1 MNENLNRFTGKNI
14 LLTGGARGIGR
25 AIAVR
30 LGSEGANVAIHDVS
44 EEECLE
50 TLRQVQEAGGKGK
63 FFYVDVSDYKAV
75 QTAIKDT
82 LEYFE
87 NGRIDCMACNA
98 GVNRYKHVFEF
109 TNDDWEFI
117 MGINATG
124 VWNYNRYVGEV
135 MAKQGG
141 GIICNT
147 SSIGAWQSSYMRIPY
162 MASKGAVKMLTQ
174 AFAQDL
180 GDYNIRV
187 NAIEPSATETNMT
200 RPDEDR
206 PGVNSRALVHASTS
220 LRRYAVPEDQAA
232 AVAFLLSDDAAYIN
246 GASLTVDGGTSAG
259 NMVGLPILPMPKKG
273 HFDEVPWLA
282 DFDYVKEYRAFCE
295 AQEEKE
301 QTCPCECMK

>member
-1 MNENLNRFTGKNI
+1 MNENLNRFVGKNV
-14 LLTGGARGIGR
+14 LLTGGAAGIGR

-30 LGSEGANVAIHDVS
+30 LGSEGANVAIHDVNV
-44 EEECLE
+44 EECEE
-50 TLRQVQEAGGKGK
+50 TIRQVIAAGGKGK
-63 FFYVDVSDYKAV
+63 AFKVDVSKVDEVKA
-75 QTAIKDT
+75 AIAET
-82 LEYFE
+82 LKYFE
-87 NGRIDCMACNA
+87 NGRIDYLACNA

-109 TNDDWEFI
+109 TNEDWDFI
-117 MGINATG
+117 MGVNATG
-124 VWNYNRYVGEV
+124 VWNYDRYVGEV

-141 GIICNT
+141 GAIVNT

-206 PGVNSRALVHASTS
+206 PGVNSRALVHASAS
-220 LRRYAVPEDQAA
+220 LRRYAQPEDQAA
-232 AVAFLLSDDAAYIN
+232 AVAFLLSDDAAYIT
-246 GASLTVDGGTSAG
+246 GASLTVDGGSSAG

-282 DFDYVKEYRAFCE
+282 DFDYVKEYRDFCE
-295 AQEEKE
+295 GK
-301 QTCPCECMK
+301 K

>member
-1 MNENLNRFTGKNI
+1 MPVKGLNRFVGKNVI
-14 LLTGGARGIGR
+14 LTGGAVGIGR

-30 LGSEGANVAIHDVS
+30 LGSEGATVAIHDMNVADS
-44 EEECLE
+44 EETARLVA
-50 TLRQVQEAGGKGK
+50 QAGGKAK
-63 FFYVDVSDYKAV
+63 VFKVDVSKEAEVKA
-75 QTAIKDT
+75 AISET
-82 LEYFE
+82 MEYFE
-87 NGRIDCMACNA
+87 GGRIDYLCCNA

-117 MGINATG
+117 MGVNATG
-124 VWNYNRYVGEV
+124 VWNYNRYVGEI

-141 GIICNT
+141 GAIVNT
-147 SSIGAWQSSYMRIPY
+147 SSIGAWQSSYMRVPY

-174 AFAQDL
+174 AFAQDY
-180 GDYNIRV
+180 GDYHIRV

-206 PGVNSRALVHASTS
+206 PGVNSRALVHASAS
-220 LRRYAVPEDQAA
+220 MRRYGHPDDQAA
-232 AVAFLLSDDAAYIN
+232 AVAFLLSDDAEYIT

-282 DFDYVKEYRAFCE
+282 EFDYVKEYREFCE
-295 AQEEKE
+295 GK
-301 QTCPCECMK
+301 K

>member
-1 MNENLNRFTGKNI
+1 MPVQGLKRFVGKNVI
-14 LLTGGARGIGR
+14 LTGGAVGIGR

-30 LGSEGANVAIHDVS
+30 LGSEGANVAIHDLNISDS
-44 EEECLE
+44 EE
-50 TLRQVQEAGGKGK
+50 TARQVEAAGGKCK
-63 FFYVDVSDYKAV
+63 VFKVDVSKEAEVKA
-75 QTAIKDT
+75 AIADT
-82 LEYFE
+82 MEWFE
-87 NGRIDCMACNA
+87 GGRIDYLCCNA

-117 MGINATG
+117 MGVNVTG
-124 VWNYNRYVGEV
+124 VWNYNRYVSEI
-135 MAKQGG
+135 MAGQGG
-141 GIICNT
+141 GAIVNT

-206 PGVNSRALVHASTS
+206 PGVNSRALVHASAS
-220 LRRYAVPEDQAA
+220 MRRYGRPEDQAA
-232 AVAFLLSDDAAYIN
+232 AVAFLLSDDAEYIT
-246 GASLTVDGGTSAG
+246 GTSLTVDGGTSAG

-295 AQEEKE
+295 GNR
-301 QTCPCECMK
+301 

>member
-1 MNENLNRFTGKNI
+1 MPVQGLKRFVGKNVI
-14 LLTGGARGIGR
+14 LTGGAVGIGR

-30 LGSEGANVAIHDVS
+30 LGSEGATVAIHDMNLKEA
-44 EEECLE
+44 EE
-50 TLRQVQEAGGKGK
+50 TVRQVEEAGGKAK
-63 FFYVDVSDYKAV
+63 VFKVDVSKEAEVKAAV
-75 QTAIKDT
+75 AETMKWFD
-82 LEYFE
+82 
-87 NGRIDCMACNA
+87 NGRINYLCCNA

-109 TNDDWEFI
+109 TNEDWEFI
-117 MGINATG
+117 MGVNVTG
-124 VWNYNRYVGEV
+124 VWNYDRYVGEI

-141 GIICNT
+141 GAIVNT

-206 PGVNSRALVHASTS
+206 PGVNSRALVHASAS
-220 LRRYAVPEDQAA
+220 LRRYGRPSDQAA
-232 AVAFLLSDDAAYIN
+232 AVAFLLSDDAEYIT

-259 NMVGLPILPMPKKG
+259 NMVGLPILPVPKKG
-273 HFDEVPWLA
+273 YDVPWL
-282 DFDYVKEYRAFCE
+282 DEFDYVNEWKEFLKSKA
-295 AQEEKE
+295 
-301 QTCPCECMK
+301 